1 MYIKKYKMK
10 ISKLITSIA
19 IISLLSSCGLS
30 NMSSKF
36 ETVSINV
43 TPPTLQVHAGKV
55 GVTIDASFPEK
66 YFAKSSTIK
75 FVPVLINANGEY
87 KFKPITVQGE
97 EASGGE
103 ATIFYATGGRFSYKD
118 EIDYSKSMI
127 ESTLELRAVG
137 KSKDKELVF
146 ESRKI
151 ATGVLATSTRVQNT
165 EDLAFA
171 KSNYEKET
179 ILKESAIIYFLVNQ
193 SNIRPTEKSDDDI
206 KRLEEFAS
214 KGNKTHSIEVKS
226 FASPEGSVDLNDN
239 VSDKR
244 AASTLRY
251 AKKILKKAK
260 LDGANNNELYTEK
273 SEGEDWEGFNKLM
286 RSSEIKDRRRITK
299 IVNSVE
305 DLEKREQAIRDM
317 AEIYDAIEKNVL
329 PQLRKAEIT
338 VRSFEPKRTDA
349 EISELAQ
356 TNPAELDVKEL
367 LYSASLTNDNNDKIA
382 IFNTASEIHNDWRGY
397 NNVACLLL
405 NSGDINEAK
414 KYLAKA
420 DKLNAQSAN
429 VQNNKAVIA
438 AWEGN
443 FSRAKKLYGKSTT
456 QKNKALL
463 DLRTANYKK
472 ASRFF
477 KNKKS
482 HNAALAKILD
492 GKNST
497 CNEKTAA
504 CDYLNAIS
512 SARSANEDMLIKSL
526 KSAINKDNKYREEAK
541 SDLEFINYR
550 ENEKFQNLIN
560 N

>member
-1 MYIKKYKMK
+1 MK
-10 ISKLITSIA
+10 ISKLISSIA

-66 YFAKSSTIK
+66 YFAKSSTIE
-75 FVPVLINANGEY
+75 FVPVLMSTDGEH

-118 EIDYSKSMI
+118 EIKYSESMV
-127 ESTLELRAVG
+127 ESTLELRAIG
-137 KSKDKELVF
+137 KSKEKELVF
-146 ESRKI
+146 DSRKI
-151 ATGVLATSTRVQNT
+151 ADGVLATSTRVQNT

-179 ILKESAIIYFLVNQ
+179 ILEKSAIIYFLVNQ
-193 SNIRPTEKSDDDI
+193 SNIRTTEKSDDDI
-206 KRLEEFAS
+206 KKLEEFAS

-251 AKKILKKAK
+251 VKKLLKKVK
-260 LDGANNNELYTEK
+260 LDGVNNNELYVEK

-286 RSSEIKDRRRITK
+286 RNSEIKDRRRITK

-317 AEIYDAIEKNVL
+317 TEIYDAIEKDVL
-329 PQLRKAEIT
+329 PQLRKAKIT
-338 VRSFEPKRTDA
+338 VRSFEPKKTDA

-367 LYSASLTNDNNDKIA
+367 LYSASLTDDNDGKIA
-382 IFNTASEIHNDWRGY
+382 ILNKASEIHNDWRGY

-405 NSGDINEAK
+405 ESGNINEAK
-414 KYLAKA
+414 KYLKKA
-420 DKLNAQSAN
+420 EKLNTNSAN
-429 VQNNKAVIA
+429 IQNNKAVIA
-438 AWEGN
+438 AWGSDL
-443 FSRAKKLYGKSTT
+443 SRAKKLYTKSTT

-482 HNAALAKILD
+482 HNATLAKMLN

-497 CNEKTAA
+497 CNDKTAA

-512 SARSANEDMLIKSL
+512 YARSANQDMLIKSL
-526 KSAINKDNKYREEAK
+526 KSAINKNNNYKKEAK

-550 ENEKFQNLIN
+550 KNEKFQNLIN

>member
-1 MYIKKYKMK
+1 
-10 ISKLITSIA
+10 
-19 IISLLSSCGLS
+19 
-30 NMSSKF
+30 MSSKF
-36 ETVSINV
+36 ETVSVNV
-43 TPPTLQVHAGKV
+43 MPPTLQVHAGKV
-55 GVTIDASFPEK
+55 GVTIDANFPEK

-75 FVPVLINANGEY
+75 FMPVLVNANGEHQ
-87 KFKPITVQGE
+87 FKPITVQGE

-137 KSKDKELVF
+137 KSKDKEIVF

-179 ILKESAIIYFLVNQ
+179 ILEESAIIYFLVNQ

-251 AKKILKKAK
+251 AKKILKKVK
-260 LDGANNNELYTEK
+260 LDGANNHELYTEK

-317 AEIYDAIEKNVL
+317 AEIYDAIEKDVL

-356 TNPAELDVKEL
+356 TNPAELDIKEL
-367 LYSASLTNDNNDKIA
+367 LYSASLTDDNNSKIV

-420 DKLNAQSAN
+420 EKLNTQSTN
-429 VQNNKAVIA
+429 IQNNKAVIA
-438 AWEGN
+438 VWEGN
-443 FSRAKKLYGKSTT
+443 FSLAKKLYGNSTT

-526 KSAINKDNKYREEAK
+526 ESAINKDSKYREEAK

>member
-1 MYIKKYKMK
+1 MK
-10 ISKLITSIA
+10 ISKLISSIA

-66 YFAKSSTIK
+66 YFAKSSTIE
-75 FVPVLINANGEY
+75 FVPVLMSTDGEH

-118 EIDYSKSMI
+118 EIKYSESMV
-127 ESTLELRAVG
+127 ESTLELRAIG
-137 KSKDKELVF
+137 KSKEKELVF
-146 ESRKI
+146 DSRKI
-151 ATGVLATSTRVQNT
+151 ADGVLATSTRVQNT

-179 ILKESAIIYFLVNQ
+179 ILEKSAIIYFLVNQ
-193 SNIRPTEKSDDDI
+193 SNIRTTEKSDDDI
-206 KRLEEFAS
+206 KKLEEFAS

-251 AKKILKKAK
+251 VKNLLKKVK
-260 LDGANNNELYTEK
+260 LDGVNNNELYVEK

-286 RSSEIKDRRRITK
+286 RNSEIKDRRRITK

-317 AEIYDAIEKNVL
+317 TEIYDAIEKDVL
-329 PQLRKAEIT
+329 PQLRKAKIT
-338 VRSFEPKRTDA
+338 VRSFEPKKTDT

-367 LYSASLTNDNNDKIA
+367 LYSASLTDDNDGKIA
-382 IFNTASEIHNDWRGY
+382 ILNKASEIHNDWRGY

-405 NSGDINEAK
+405 ESGNINEAK
-414 KYLAKA
+414 KYLKKA
-420 DKLNAQSAN
+420 EKLNTNSAN
-429 VQNNKAVIA
+429 IQNNKAVIA
-438 AWEGN
+438 AWGGDL
-443 FSRAKKLYGKSTT
+443 SRAKKLYTKSTT

-482 HNAALAKILD
+482 HNATLAKMLN

-497 CNEKTAA
+497 CNDKTAA

-512 SARSANEDMLIKSL
+512 YARSANQDMLIKSL
-526 KSAINKDNKYREEAK
+526 KSAIDKNNNYKKEAK

-550 ENEKFQNLIN
+550 KNEKFQNLIN

>member
-1 MYIKKYKMK
+1 MK
-10 ISKLITSIA
+10 ISKLITSII
-19 IISLLSSCGLS
+19 IISFLSSCGLS

-36 ETVSINV
+36 ETVSVNV
-43 TPPTLQVHAGKV
+43 MPPTLQVHAGKV
-55 GVTIDASFPEK
+55 GVTIDANFPEK

-75 FVPVLINANGEY
+75 FMPVLINANGEHQ
-87 KFKPITVQGE
+87 FKPITVQGE

-137 KSKDKELVF
+137 KSKEKELVF

-179 ILKESAIIYFLVNQ
+179 ILEESAIIYFLVNQ

-239 VSDKR
+239 VSNKR

-251 AKKILKKAK
+251 AKKILKKVK
-260 LDGANNNELYTEK
+260 LDGANNHELYTEK

-317 AEIYDAIEKNVL
+317 AEIYDAIEKDVL

-356 TNPAELDVKEL
+356 TNPAELDIKEL
-367 LYSASLTNDNNDKIA
+367 LYSASLTDDNNSKIV

-397 NNVACLLL
+397 NNVAYLLL

-420 DKLNAQSAN
+420 EKLNTQSTN
-429 VQNNKAVIA
+429 IQNNKAVIA
-438 AWEGN
+438 VWEGN
-443 FSRAKKLYGKSTT
+443 FSLAKKLYGNSTT

-512 SARSANEDMLIKSL
+512 SARSANEDMLIKAL
-526 KSAINKDNKYREEAK
+526 KSAINKDGKYREEAK

-550 ENEKFQNLIN
+550 DNEKFRNLIN

>member
-1 MYIKKYKMK
+1 MK
-10 ISKLITSIA
+10 ISKLISSIA

-66 YFAKSSTIK
+66 YFAKSSTIE
-75 FVPVLINANGEY
+75 FVPVLMSTDGEH

-118 EIDYSKSMI
+118 EIKYSESMV
-127 ESTLELRAVG
+127 ESTLELRAIG

-146 ESRKI
+146 DSRKI
-151 ATGVLATSTRVQNT
+151 ADGVLATSTRVQNT

-179 ILKESAIIYFLVNQ
+179 ILEKSAIIYFLVNQ
-193 SNIRPTEKSDDDI
+193 SNIRTTEKSDDDI
-206 KRLEEFAS
+206 KKLEEFAS

-251 AKKILKKAK
+251 VKKLLKKVK
-260 LDGANNNELYTEK
+260 LDGVNNNELYVEK

-286 RSSEIKDRRRITK
+286 RNSEIKDRRRITK

-317 AEIYDAIEKNVL
+317 TEIYDAIEKDVL
-329 PQLRKAEIT
+329 PQLRKAKIT
-338 VRSFEPKRTDA
+338 VRSFEPKKTDT

-367 LYSASLTNDNNDKIA
+367 LYSASLTDDNDGKIA
-382 IFNTASEIHNDWRGY
+382 ILNKASEIHNDWRGY

-405 NSGDINEAK
+405 ESGNINEAK
-414 KYLAKA
+414 KYLKKA
-420 DKLNAQSAN
+420 EKLNTNSAN
-429 VQNNKAVIA
+429 IQNNKAVIA
-438 AWEGN
+438 AWGGDL
-443 FSRAKKLYGKSTT
+443 SRAKKLYTKSTT

-482 HNAALAKILD
+482 HNATLAKMLN

-497 CNEKTAA
+497 CSDKTAA

-512 SARSANEDMLIKSL
+512 YARSANQDMLIKSL
-526 KSAINKDNKYREEAK
+526 KSAINKNNNYKKEAK

-550 ENEKFQNLIN
+550 KNEKFQNLIN